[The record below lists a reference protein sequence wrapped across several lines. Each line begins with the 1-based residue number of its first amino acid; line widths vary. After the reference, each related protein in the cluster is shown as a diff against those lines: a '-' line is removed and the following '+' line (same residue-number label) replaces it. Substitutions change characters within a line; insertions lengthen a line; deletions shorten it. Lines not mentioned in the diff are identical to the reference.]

1 MIGNMSERESYLK
14 IFGQNLRKTRQAK
27 SLTQEKLADLAEL
40 DTTYISGLERGV
52 RNPSL
57 LSIIKI
63 ARACS
68 VAPKELLD
76 KIECAV

>member
-1 MIGNMSERESYLK
+1 MSERESYLK
-14 IFGQNLRKTRQAK
+14 YFGQNLRKIRQSN

-68 VAPKELLD
+68 VAPKELLNN
-76 KIECAV
+76 IESAV

>member
-1 MIGNMSERESYLK
+1 MSERESYLK
-14 IFGQNLRKTRQAK
+14 YFGQNLRKIRQSN

-40 DTTYISGLERGV
+40 DTTYISGLERGI

-76 KIECAV
+76 NIECAV